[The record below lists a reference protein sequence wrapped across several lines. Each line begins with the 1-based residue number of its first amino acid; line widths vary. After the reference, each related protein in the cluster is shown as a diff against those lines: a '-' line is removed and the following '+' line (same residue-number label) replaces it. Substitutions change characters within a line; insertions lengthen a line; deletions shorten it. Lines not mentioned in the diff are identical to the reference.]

1 MTKNANVAKWLHNWQ
16 TWTWL
21 IKWYLKSYLSILINT
36 KANSKKKKKK
46 HKKLKNLVEKIKWI
60 KKKNSKFPII
70 FLPSKRTQ
78 TKRNRL
84 AKIALK
90 MKWIKMSTILLYM
103 QYPHNPTLKWNELKN
118 IYYFLLNWRS
128 VEDLVRFLVVLQQA
142 DPRCRRRR

>member
-1 MTKNANVAKWLHNWQ
+1 MIAQLTNLNVTDKMIFKKLPQHFN
-16 TWTWL
+16 
-21 IKWYLKSYLSILINT
+21 KYKSQV
-36 KANSKKKKKK
+36 KKKKKK

-128 VEDLVRFLVVLQQA
+128 VEDSVRFLVVLQQV
-142 DPRCRRRR
+142 DPRRRRWW